1 MNEPNDKIIVLDDYR
16 LSDKYLLDELRK
28 ADIYHRR
35 WISERQ
41 KQFFRQYLTN
51 VIVNR
56 FNKND
61 KK

>member
-1 MNEPNDKIIVLDDYR
+1 MLDDYR

-51 VIVNR
+51 VIDNR

>member
-1 MNEPNDKIIVLDDYR
+1 MNESNDKIIVLDDYR

-51 VIVNR
+51 VIDSR